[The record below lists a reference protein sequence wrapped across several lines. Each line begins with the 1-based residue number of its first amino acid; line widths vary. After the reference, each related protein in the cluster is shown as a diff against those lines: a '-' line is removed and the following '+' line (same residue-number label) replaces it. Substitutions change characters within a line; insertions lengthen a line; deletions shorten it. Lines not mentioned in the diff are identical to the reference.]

1 MKIVLFTL
9 FCLILIGMTSYSYAE
24 FIVVNKTTVLPEVM
38 LQLELRD
45 SKGNLLTYVESEQI
59 IGISPLEL
67 NRYLDKQNQTSAEF
81 LIREFF
87 IKDDKNYE
95 SQQWEIA
102 GVTFDRKHA
111 YSATRLLDVHQNEF
125 VTLLLIRH
133 DSYQTQPGDT
143 LRIFWT
149 VIRPVS

>member
-67 NRYLDKQNQTSAEF
+67 NRYLDNLNNTHK
-81 LIREFF
+81 EFF
-87 IKDDKNYE
+87 IKDDIKYE
-95 SQQWEIA
+95 KQQWEKA
-102 GVTFDRKHA
+102 TETFQKRDAWSSWH
-111 YSATRLLDVHQNEF
+111 LLDIYQNEL
-125 VTLLLIRH
+125 VSLLVVRLDSFQSEPSDVIR
-133 DSYQTQPGDT
+133 T
-143 LRIFWT
+143 FWT